1 MNLLPQELE
10 SMINIYKNQLE
21 NHDKM
26 LNEIKNMKKEYRNII
41 GNVHLYF
48 FNQANKKILTE
59 SIFNY
64 YDKSKEYNY
73 IIEKKILTVRNHISV
88 NLNNEI
94 NNKIHKKP
102 IKLRKLYEG
111 EIIIFNKNIECI

>member
-73 IIEKKILTVRNHISV
+73 IIEKK
-88 NLNNEI
+88 
-94 NNKIHKKP
+94 
-102 IKLRKLYEG
+102 Y
-111 EIIIFNKNIECI
+111 